1 MRGPPI
7 IIVPS
12 SQRMEK
18 YILQAFLLLCNTR
31 GLSCSACFFAGVAP
45 LLLFAC
51 AALIGSGVWG
61 LKTNLEYAQDPQKA
75 EKHLLIQYSTIALIN
90 SFAAPFLDRWSSTP
104 AGSSKSNRI
113 STRERWQYGRGP
125 TCIASLSQV
134 GIKLA
139 VFEGLM
145 VGAFVVKVGSPSAPV
160 STSGRVS
167 VLLPGS
173 FVDE

>member
-18 YILQAFLLLCNTR
+18 QILQAFLLLCNTR

-75 EKHLLIQYSTIALIN
+75 EKHLLIQYTIITVIN
-90 SFAAPFLDRWSSTP
+90 SFAAFLETP
-104 AGSSKSNRI
+104 NIIAKPI
-113 STRERWQYGRGP
+113 MKVEYGRIMGMNL
-125 TCIASLSQV
+125 TNL
-134 GIKLA
+134 
-139 VFEGLM
+139 
-145 VGAFVVKVGSPSAPV
+145 
-160 STSGRVS
+160 
-167 VLLPGS
+167 
-173 FVDE
+173 